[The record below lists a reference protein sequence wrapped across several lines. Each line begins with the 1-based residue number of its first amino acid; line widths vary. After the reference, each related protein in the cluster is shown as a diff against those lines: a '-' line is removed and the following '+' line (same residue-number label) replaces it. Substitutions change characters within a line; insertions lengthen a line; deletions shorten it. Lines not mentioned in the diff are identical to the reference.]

1 MPPSLT
7 TVSPLFGPP
16 GAAITLTG
24 SGFTAASQVGCPAL
38 QPTTYVSGVQLA
50 AAIPAGIDGPSGG
63 STAIA
68 VFVMNADGST
78 SSVVMFTVQ
87 FPAAQLQAWTT
98 ADQVCGEVPGFAR
111 GGAITDD
118 QIQNWIA
125 SVRQSISGAMLARGL
140 SLNPAVW
147 QQPDDTANPDPA
159 DVLEMINR
167 YGAAARLSS
176 AVSSL
181 FSQGTSDLTS
191 QLNKAYANE
200 MARMEKGGY
209 DKLFLPSAGTLDP
222 GPELSV
228 GNMDNGRGRDE
239 RAFRKE
245 MRF

>member
-1 MPPSLT
+1 MPPVLT

-24 SGFTAASQVGCPAL
+24 SGFTAASQVGCPTL
-38 QPTTYVSGVQLA
+38 QPTTYISATELT
-50 AAIPAGIDGPSGG
+50 AAIPANIDGPAGG
-63 STAIA
+63 STMIG
-68 VFVMNADGST
+68 VFVANSDGTT
-78 SSVVMFTVQ
+78 SGVVMFAVQ

-98 ADQVCGEVPGFAR
+98 VDAVAAEVPGFAR
-111 GGAITDD
+111 GGQISDD
-118 QIQNWIA
+118 QIQNWIS
-125 SVRQSISGAMLARGL
+125 SVRQSITGAMLGRGL
-140 SLNPAVW
+140 SMNPATW

-167 YGAAARLSS
+167 YGAAARLSA

-191 QLNKAYANE
+191 QLNRAYAAE
-200 MARMEKGGY
+200 MARLEKGGY

-222 GPELSV
+222 GPELGV
-228 GNMDNGRGRDE
+228 GNMDNNRGRDE
-239 RAFRKE
+239 RAFFKE